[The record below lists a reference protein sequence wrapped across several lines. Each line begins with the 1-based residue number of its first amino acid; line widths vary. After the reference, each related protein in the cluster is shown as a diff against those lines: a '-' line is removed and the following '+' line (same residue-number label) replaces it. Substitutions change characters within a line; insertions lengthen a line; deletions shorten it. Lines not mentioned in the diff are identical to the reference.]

1 MQTASPVSASPSP
14 SVDGYAL
21 KIEPR
26 DATRRTTLV
35 LSAEGFALRDARVT
49 WQVNGVPSSSTETD
63 RFDCSGARRGETIRA
78 TAVVNG
84 REIRSNDVVIG
95 NTPPELSD
103 VTFMPVTSAQGESL
117 AVSATATDL
126 DDDKVTIQYSWT
138 VNDVPAGNGANL
150 GRALK
155 RNDSVR
161 VEVIPHDGQTY
172 GNRVVL
178 SRTIANNP
186 PVFIEHQN
194 FVFNGGTYSYQ
205 ARALDA
211 DGDQVTFSLET
222 PVAGISIDPASG
234 NVTWKVPSDFRGEQP
249 VTIVADDGHL
259 GTARYTVTFTIRD

>member
-1 MQTASPVSASPSP
+1 M
-14 SVDGYAL
+14 
-21 KIEPR
+21 
-26 DATRRTTLV
+26 
-35 LSAEGFALRDARVT
+35 LSAVGFALSDARVI
-49 WQVNGVPSSSTETD
+49 WQVNGVPSSSTGID
-63 RFDCSGARRGETIRA
+63 RFDCSSTRRGETVG
-78 TAVVNG
+78 AVAVLNG
-84 REIRSNDVVIG
+84 REIRSNDVMIG

-117 AVSATATDL
+117 AVSATATDP

-138 VNDVPAGNGANL
+138 VNDVPAGNGDAL

-161 VEVIPHDGQTY
+161 VEVVPHDGLTY
-172 GNRVVL
+172 GSRVVL
-178 SRTIANNP
+178 SRTIANHP

-194 FVFNGGTYSYQ
+194 FVFNGGTYTYQ

-211 DGDQVTFSLET
+211 DGDQITFSLET
-222 PVAGISIDPASG
+222 PVAGITIDPTTG
-234 NVTWKVPSDFRGEQP
+234 NVTWKVPAGYRGEQP

>member
-1 MQTASPVSASPSP
+1 
-14 SVDGYAL
+14 VDGFAL

-35 LSAEGFALRDARVT
+35 LSAQSFALSDARVT
-49 WQVNGVPSSSTETD
+49 WQVNGVPASSTEID
-63 RFDCSGARRGETIRA
+63 RFDCSGARRGEAIRA
-78 TAVVNG
+78 VAVVNG

-117 AVSATATDL
+117 AVSATAIDL

-178 SRTIANNP
+178 NRTIANHP

-194 FVFNGGTYSYQ
+194 FAFNGGTYTYQ

-211 DGDQVTFSLET
+211 DGDQITFSLET

-234 NVTWKVPSDFRGEQP
+234 TVTWKVPGDFRGEQP